1 MSGELSVAGHVIM
14 VSVICVALAVMIVL
28 VFLAEHQSN
37 NQRPRSGEQP
47 AVRPPAGSNHGNGP
61 AHEPGRPIPERPER
75 PPAVPQS

>member
-1 MSGELSVAGHVIM
+1 MSSELSVAGHVIM
-14 VSVICVALAVMIVL
+14 ISVICVSLAVMIVL

-47 AVRPPAGSNHGNGP
+47 AVRPPPGNNHGNGP
-61 AHEPGRPIPERPER
+61 SHEPCRPTAERPER